1 MKPVSWIFLIV
12 SVILIVVGV
21 LMCSIATLQAKK
33 QDVALFDT
41 ETVDG
46 EPGKIYDFSEDII
59 NKLQIEVNDCDVNI
73 ICGAEENKAIMKNFS
88 SAGYVCE
95 VENRTLVI
103 EDTVNLFDIKNIIE
117 TGNIRFKG
125 FRYYLRDRKV
135 ITGKKTLD
143 VYISDK
149 FDIKIID
156 ITVKSGDVKITG
168 YENNTDYTVKI
179 TKGNLAATDIVTA
192 SEVVAT
198 IESGSATLDNITAKT
213 LNVCLEEGNINAV
226 LAVNEITADTKKGSV
241 NIESKINLSEYSF
254 FLEAPE
260 GNIMLENYPR
270 VGMYRADD
278 AMLKNFIHAYAGG
291 GNIIVQTYTGPEIP
305 DSSAT
310 ETETEPETAKESESS
325 DYDFPPV
332 VPVTSA
338 AE

>member
-33 QDVALFDT
+33 QDVSLFDT

-46 EPGKIYDFSEDII
+46 EPGKVYDFSEDTI
-59 NKLQIEVNDCDVNI
+59 NKLQVEVNDCDVNI
-73 ICGAEENKAIMKNFS
+73 ICGAEESKAIMKNFS

-103 EDTVNLFDIKNIIE
+103 EDTVNLFDVKNIIE

-135 ITGKKTLD
+135 ITGRKSLD

-179 TKGNLAATDIVTA
+179 TKGNLVATDIVTA
-192 SEVVAT
+192 SEVTAT
-198 IESGSATLDNITAKT
+198 IGNGTATLDNITAKT
-213 LNVCLEEGNINAV
+213 VNVSLDEGNINAV
-226 LAVNEITADTKKGSV
+226 LAANEITADTKKGSV

-254 FLEAPE
+254 FLEAPD
-260 GNIMLENYPR
+260 GNIMLENL
-270 VGMYRADD
+270 VKLGMYRADD
-278 AMLKNFIHAYAGG
+278 AMLKNFIHSSAGG
-291 GNIIVQTYTGPEIP
+291 GNITVKTFIAPEIP
-305 DSSAT
+305 AGE
-310 ETETEPETAKESESS
+310 ETETEPETEQETEAVT
-325 DYDFPPV
+325 YDFPPI
-332 VPVTSA
+332 TAA